1 MKITAIDARLVDANF
16 RNLIITQIHTNQGI
30 TGISEVVTK
39 RFDDATLKAI
49 ENITNNIGLIGQDPR
64 QPALH
69 FERMYRDN
77 QWTIGSV
84 AVSAISAIEMAMWDI
99 KGKEVGKPIYELFG
113 GSTFDQVPVYCH
125 VPGGST
131 PQEFADNIADAKSRG
146 YKVCKTTL
154 PVYYGQV
161 KKVSTDGAEYA
172 AKGAAYSGTKGKVDG
187 SYNEHQWLD
196 KTILKE
202 IITFFEKAREAHG
215 DTMEIWVDCHA
226 RLSGATAQK
235 LVYGL
240 KDLVDLV
247 EEPLPPEDIRGLKA
261 LKEASCGYGGPKIAA
276 GERTAT
282 VYDHNMLRMV
292 TEQAVD
298 IFQPDLGNSG
308 GFGQF
313 RELSGIAATNNVAMA
328 PHNPNGPLS
337 VAQGL
342 QAMCFIRNGHIFET
356 VGNQAEAD
364 LAEELLTNSE
374 VILSKNGY
382 ISPPTGPGLGV
393 ELNTK
398 ALDKRP
404 FKRYYQ
410 ATR

>member
-1 MKITAIDARLVDANF
+1 MKITAIDVRLVDANF
-16 RNLIITQIHTNQGI
+16 RNLIITQMHTDAGI

-39 RFDDATLKAI
+39 RFDDATLKAV
-49 ENITNNIGLIGQDPR
+49 ENLTTNIGLIGRDPR

-113 GSTFDQVPVYCH
+113 GPTFERIPVYCH
-125 VPGGST
+125 VPGGNS
-131 PQEFADNIADAKSRG
+131 PEEFTDNLAGAKERG
-146 YKVCKTTL
+146 FRVAKTTL
-154 PVYYGQV
+154 PVYYGQAR
-161 KKVSTDGAEYA
+161 KVSQDGTEYDA
-172 AKGAAYSGTKGKVDG
+172 RGAAYSGTKGKVDG
-187 SYNEHQWLD
+187 SLNEHQWID
-196 KTILKE
+196 QAIIKE
-202 IITFFEKAREAHG
+202 VITFYEKAREVHG
-215 DTMEIWVDCHA
+215 NTIELWVDCHA
-226 RLSGATAQK
+226 RLSGATAIQ
-235 LVYGL
+235 LLHGL
-240 KDLVDLV
+240 RDLVDLI

-261 LKEASCGYGGPKIAA
+261 LKAASYACGGPKIAA

-308 GFGQF
+308 GFIQF
-313 RELSGIAATNNVAMA
+313 HEMAGIAASNNVAIA

-342 QAMCFIRNGHIFET
+342 QAMAFIRNGHIFET
-356 VGNQAEAD
+356 VGNQAEED
-364 LAEELLTNSE
+364 LAAEILVNPE
-374 VILSKNGY
+374 VIKAKDGY
-382 ISPPTGPGLGV
+382 ITPPTGPGLGV
-393 ELNTK
+393 ELNM
-398 ALDKRP
+398 AGIEKRP

-410 ATR
+410 TTR

>member
-1 MKITAIDARLVDANF
+1 MKIIAIDARLIDADF
-16 RNLIITQIHTNQGI
+16 RNLIITQIHTDAGI

-49 ENITNNIGLIGQDPR
+49 ENLTDNIGLIGKDPR

-99 KGKEVGKPIYELFG
+99 KGKEVGKPIYDLFG
-113 GSTFDQVPVYCH
+113 GPTFERVPVYCH
-125 VPGGST
+125 IPGGGS
-131 PQEFADNIADAKSRG
+131 PDEFADNIADARSRG
-146 YKVCKTTL
+146 YRVCKTTL
-154 PVYYGQV
+154 PVYYGQA
-161 KKVSTDGAEYA
+161 KKVSQDGAQYQA
-172 AKGAAYSGTKGKVDG
+172 RGAAYSGTKGKVDG
-187 SYNEHQWLD
+187 SHNEHQWID
-196 KTILKE
+196 AAIIKE
-202 IITFFEKAREAHG
+202 IIAFFEKARAVHG
-215 DTMEIWVDCHA
+215 DAMELWVDCHA
-226 RLSGATAQK
+226 RLSGATANK
-235 LVYGL
+235 LLHGL
-240 KDLVDLV
+240 KHLVDLI
-247 EEPLPPEDIRGLKA
+247 EEPLPPEDIRGLRA
-261 LKEASCGYGGPKIAA
+261 LKEASYACGGPKIAA

-282 VYDHNMLRMV
+282 VYDHNMMRMV

-313 RELSGIAATNNVAMA
+313 REMAGIAAAHNVAMA

-337 VAQGL
+337 VAQGI

-356 VGNQAEAD
+356 VGNPSEAA
-364 LAEELLTNSE
+364 LAAELLINPDA
-374 VILSKNGY
+374 VISKNGY
-382 ISPPTGPGLGV
+382 ITPPTGPGLGV
-393 ELNTK
+393 ELNLK
-398 ALDKRP
+398 SLEKRP

-410 ATR
+410 STR

>member
-16 RNLIITQIHTNQGI
+16 RNLIITQIHTDQGI

-77 QWTIGSV
+77 QWTIGSI
-84 AVSAISAIEMAMWDI
+84 AVTAISAIEMAMWDI

-113 GSTFDQVPVYCH
+113 GSTFDRVPVYCH

-154 PVYYGQV
+154 PVYYGQA

-187 SYNEHQWLD
+187 SHNEHQWLD
-196 KTILKE
+196 KTVLKE
-202 IITFFEKAREAHG
+202 IITFFEKAREIHG

-261 LKEASCGYGGPKIAA
+261 LKEASWAYGGPKIAA
-276 GERTAT
+276 GERIAT

-313 RELSGIAATNNVAMA
+313 REFAGIAAANNVALA

-364 LAEELLTNSE
+364 LAAELLTNPE
-374 VILSKNGY
+374 VILSKDGY
-382 ISPPTGPGLGV
+382 ITPPTGPGLGV

-404 FKRYYQ
+404 FQRYYQ

>member
-1 MKITAIDARLVDANF
+1 MKITAIDARLIDANF
-16 RNLIITQIHTNQGI
+16 RNLIITQIHTDQGI

-77 QWTIGSV
+77 QWTIGSI
-84 AVSAISAIEMAMWDI
+84 AVTAISAIEMAMWDI

-113 GSTFDQVPVYCH
+113 GSTFDRVPVYCH

-154 PVYYGQV
+154 PVYYGQA

-187 SYNEHQWLD
+187 SHNEHQWLD
-196 KTILKE
+196 KTVLKE
-202 IITFFEKAREAHG
+202 IITFFEKAREIHG

-261 LKEASCGYGGPKIAA
+261 LKEASWAYGGPKIAA
-276 GERTAT
+276 GERIAT

-313 RELSGIAATNNVAMA
+313 REFAGIAAANNVALA

-364 LAEELLTNSE
+364 LAAELLTNPE
-374 VILSKNGY
+374 VILSKDGY
-382 ISPPTGPGLGV
+382 ITPPTGPGLGV

-404 FKRYYQ
+404 FQRYYQ